1 MLDAFNEEGNK
12 LGVKQIVT
20 PVQIQVLIMTFIKL
34 FAIEKIYRLFRSNE
48 RDTFHFFVF

>member
-34 FAIEKIYRLFRSNE
+34 FAIEKI
-48 RDTFHFFVF
+48 